1 MMARYESDSEQ
12 LLKDQLR
19 VAWSRLRQLEDAAL
33 IRDSTVSDDL
43 AKELI
48 GRTIKIVCPDLTAH
62 TGNLT
67 FADTGEPV
75 PGIRRVEITLD
86 AQTNEV
92 TARFY
97 RWKHNDQAASS
108 LEHAETSSIELSTL
122 AAVKEVL

>member
-1 MMARYESDSEQ
+1 MMARYDSDSEQ

-33 IRDSTVSDDL
+33 IRDSTPSDAL
-43 AKELI
+43 TNEFT
-48 GRTIKIVCPDLTAH
+48 GRTILIVFPDLTAH
-62 TGNLT
+62 KGKIT

-92 TARFY
+92 TARLY

-108 LEHAETSSIELSTL
+108 LEYAETSSIELSTL